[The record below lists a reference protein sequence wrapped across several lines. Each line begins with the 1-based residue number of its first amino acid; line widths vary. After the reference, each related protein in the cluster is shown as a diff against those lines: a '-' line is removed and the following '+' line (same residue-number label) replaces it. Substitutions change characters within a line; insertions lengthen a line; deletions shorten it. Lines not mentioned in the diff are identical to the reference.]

1 MEEVSKIQNVSAA
14 TKNAITR
21 KSAQTLPNHPSEMG
35 YSAEEIK
42 RRFYQPILDAA
53 NSALAE
59 IDRVVNEAN
68 KALGQVDGNL
78 QTFIDTNTITEAY
91 KLTLD
96 KSNWVFN
103 IETNLYEITISHK
116 THKIENCKDVGVDMF
131 LLDSNNKYISVNQ
144 YEVLPNA
151 DVKCFHE
158 TNSAGY
164 VNVYIKREG
173 FIVGTS
179 TTDVNHVIGIANV
192 AKTNDYNDL
201 DNLPNLDQT
210 KDNEKLINKI
220 VLGTQKVAKAT
231 HAENADNAT
240 YSSTSGSTDYATN
253 AENANKATCD
263 EYGVNIN
270 NGYCKQTGTYPNVK
284 SGKASLADTAKADED
299 GVNIKANYAK
309 QNGTYPNMTVGK
321 SSKADS
327 ASNADM
333 ATKAQKDA
341 NGAIITDTYAKQTG
355 TYPNMS
361 VGNATNATN
370 ATNASTAVN
379 SKNAEI
385 ATKDSLGRVISET
398 YATGGSVFREN
409 ISVNIVV
416 SFKDDFDNLTGACAL
431 FNDDNKTI
439 GINAIVY
446 KEPNSNKKYIVT
458 ASIFR
463 KMETNTNRIDPK
475 FLLLRLP
482 DNYAYP
488 TEVIIADESYEGGKP
503 NRATYSKRT
512 AFEGEAYEG
521 YRFMDRE
528 GYGQDYKKGH
538 YLMVEFIY

>member
-103 IETNLYEITISHK
+103 IETNLYEITISHE

-201 DNLPNLDQT
+201 DNLPNLDQIE
-210 KDNEKLINKI
+210 DNEKLINKI

-253 AENANKATCD
+253 AENASKATSD

-270 NGYCKQTGTYPNVK
+270 NGYCKQTGIYPNIK
-284 SGKASLADTAKADED
+284 SGKAGLADTAKADED

-309 QNGTYPNMTVGK
+309 QTGTYANMTVGK

-341 NGAIITDTYAKQTG
+341 NGATITDTYAKQTG

-385 ATKDSLGRVISET
+385 ATKDGLGRVISDT
-398 YATGGSVFREN
+398 YATGGSVYREN
-409 ISVNIVV
+409 ISVNIRV
-416 SFKDDFDNLTGACAL
+416 SFKDDVENMSGNCPLYSDSDNS
-431 FNDDNKTI
+431 I

-458 ASIFR
+458 AYLYKQIKTSSDR
-463 KMETNTNRIDPK
+463 NDPK
-475 FLLLRLP
+475 FILLHLP
-482 DNYAYP
+482 DNYEYP
-488 TEVIIADESYEGGKP
+488 KEIIVTNRNYSYGTAP
-503 NRATYSKRT
+503 NRATITESPTTLDNKYFLPYQLFDT
-512 AFEGEAYEG
+512 G
-521 YRFMDRE
+521 Y
-528 GYGQDYKKGH
+528 DYKKNQW
-538 YLMVEFIY
+538 VAIEFIY

>member
-103 IETNLYEITISHK
+103 IETNLYEITISHE

-201 DNLPNLDQT
+201 DNLPNLDQIE
-210 KDNEKLINKI
+210 DNEKLINKI

-253 AENANKATCD
+253 AENASKATSD

-270 NGYCKQTGTYPNVK
+270 NGYCKQTGIYPNIK
-284 SGKASLADTAKADED
+284 SGEAGLADTAKADED
-299 GVNIKANYAK
+299 GVNIKAN
-309 QNGTYPNMTVGK
+309 
-321 SSKADS
+321 
-327 ASNADM
+327 
-333 ATKAQKDA
+333 
-341 NGAIITDTYAKQTG
+341 YAKQTG

-385 ATKDSLGRVISET
+385 ATKDGLGRVISDT
-398 YATGGSVFREN
+398 YATGGSVYREN
-409 ISVNIVV
+409 ISVNIRV
-416 SFKDDFDNLTGACAL
+416 SFKDDVQNMSGNCPLYSDSDNS
-431 FNDDNKTI
+431 I

-458 ASIFR
+458 AYLYKQIKTSSDR
-463 KMETNTNRIDPK
+463 NDPK
-475 FLLLRLP
+475 FILLHLP
-482 DNYAYP
+482 DNYEYP
-488 TEVIIADESYEGGKP
+488 KEIIVTNRNYSYGTAP
-503 NRATYSKRT
+503 NRATITESPTTLDNKYFLPYQLFDT
-512 AFEGEAYEG
+512 G
-521 YRFMDRE
+521 Y
-528 GYGQDYKKGH
+528 DYKKNQW
-538 YLMVEFIY
+538 VAIEFIY